1 MVRAERGDARP
12 LTTPRTRGTLTPVHE
27 DEPAS
32 ASRDE
37 LVTMVARAHG
47 DAPYA
52 EATLAGRTL
61 AASSKLPKKVAE
73 NLGAGF
79 GQWDFFPSAAEIVDF
94 ALGYVPPAAPEDAL
108 ALARAWAADDAAGRP
123 TPLALVGREILQHE
137 LRRFDLPALRAAV
150 DEVDATRARERRVA
164 LGLDVA
170 PEKAGAT
177 PAKRPAP
184 RAKRAAAAPPR
195 EIPTRMPKPEF
206 KRPAPPPPPAAA
218 KRFAHPKFGEGVL
231 VSQDGAGEDA
241 KLTIK
246 FEASTKTLLARFV
259 TELP

>member
-1 MVRAERGDARP
+1 M
-12 LTTPRTRGTLTPVHE
+12 HE
-27 DEPAS
+27 DEAVPR
-32 ASRDE
+32 SRDE
-37 LVTMVARAHG
+37 LITMVARAHG

-61 AASSKLPKKVAE
+61 AASSKLPKKIAE

-79 GQWDFFPSAAEIVDF
+79 GQWDFFPSATEIVDF
-94 ALGYVPPAAPEDAL
+94 ALGYVPPATPEDAL
-108 ALARAWAADDAAGRP
+108 ALARAWAADDAGRRP

-137 LRRFDLPALRAAV
+137 LRRFDLPSLRAAV
-150 DEVDATRARERRVA
+150 DEVDPARARELRVA

-170 PEKAGAT
+170 AETSADAKTNA
-177 PAKRPAP
+177 PAKRPSP
-184 RAKRAAAAPPR
+184 RAKRPAAPAR

-206 KRPAPPPPPAAA
+206 RKPPPPPPAAA
-218 KRFAHPKFGEGVL
+218 AKRFSHPKFGEGVL

-246 FEASTKTLLARFV
+246 FEAGAKTLLAKFV